1 MHHVKS
7 LWRNAILFQM
17 AKKYINWEFNTGI
30 LIKGKP
36 ENRAKKKIDSHQ
48 SNFFWKLDVHIS
60 IHPRAY
66 FYPSKKKGKTECV

>member
-1 MHHVKS
+1 
-7 LWRNAILFQM
+7 M
-17 AKKYINWEFNTGI
+17 AKKYINWEFNAGI

-36 ENRAKKKIDSHQ
+36 EHRAKKKIDS
-48 SNFFWKLDVHIS
+48 FFWKLDFHIS